1 MKWELGILFGCAFLL
16 AFVPVV
22 NKEPKYVEG
31 KETEVV
37 ARQEDKGFVGNEVAE
52 PSELIEVLGDGYF
65 KVVLSSGLIKEGQV
79 NYTAYKDAESGYCF
93 IRLKSAAINSL
104 LIPLVESDGSYKK
117 YSDSNTNEMTWLG
130 SSKDG
135 AVHIVRDEDTGVE
148 YVIDAGMNNYFVR
161 GTLEDAPTESELIP
175 HT

>member
-1 MKWELGILFGCAFLL
+1 MKWQLCILFCFAFLF
-16 AFVPVV
+16 AFAPVV
-22 NKEPKYVEG
+22 KELEYNEG
-31 KETEVV
+31 KKTEVV
-37 ARQEDKGFVGNEVAE
+37 ARQFVGNEVTE
-52 PSELIEVLGDGYF
+52 HSELIEVLGDGYF
-65 KVVLSSGLIKEGQV
+65 KVVLSSGLIKESQV

-117 YSDSNTNEMTWLG
+117 YSDSNTNEMTWLS

-135 AVHIVRDEDTGVE
+135 AVHIIRDDDTGVE
-148 YVIDAGMNNYFVR
+148 YVIDAGMNSYFVR
-161 GTLEDAPTESELIP
+161 GTLKDAPTESELIP

>member
-1 MKWELGILFGCAFLL
+1 MKWQLCILFCFAFLF
-16 AFVPVV
+16 AFAPVV
-22 NKEPKYVEG
+22 KELEYNEG
-31 KETEVV
+31 KKTEVV
-37 ARQEDKGFVGNEVAE
+37 ARQENKGFAGKEVAE
-52 PSELIEVLGDGYF
+52 SSELVEVLGDGYF

-79 NYTAYKDAESGYCF
+79 NYTAYKDAESGYYF

-130 SSKDG
+130 SSEDG
-135 AVHIVRDEDTGVE
+135 AVHIVRDDDTGVE
-148 YVIDAGMNNYFVR
+148 YVIDAGMNSYFVR